1 VMTKSRS
8 EFFLLVEAVCERER
22 IEQEKENQTR
32 FFFFLSNREMIVLIL
47 CT

>member
-32 FFFFLSNREMIVLIL
+32 FFFFFYLIER
-47 CT
+47 